1 MLLTSSHRIGNG
13 LRVRLR
19 FPHTRDRPAVAA
31 LYARLGRP
39 CDELELRRL
48 LSFDLRRR
56 RVVFAI
62 AWLDGVETL
71 VGAAGTAHDG
81 DPAPDV
87 LLADETL
94 APGVGDLLRAAL
106 AEQERLRV
114 A

>member
-1 MLLTSSHRIGNG
+1 MLLTSSHRLPNG

-19 FPHTRDRPAVAA
+19 YPHTRDRAAVGA
-31 LYARLGRP
+31 LYGRLGLP

-56 RVVFAI
+56 RVIFAV

-71 VGAAGTAHDG
+71 VGAAGTTHDG
-81 DPAPDV
+81 DPTPDV
-87 LLADETL
+87 LVADESL
-94 APGVGDLLRAAL
+94 APGVAELLRAAL
-106 AEQERLRV
+106 AEQERVRV